1 MLKFIQNNREITAL
15 LAVVLLFVFPG
26 FLDRQ
31 YLSVQTLTM
40 VYSSAQ
46 ILILLAMGATLVMLT
61 RNIDVSVGSI
71 TGMCAV
77 LLGMLLN
84 AGYSLPVA
92 CVATLLL
99 GLLAGFFNGVLVA
112 WLKIPAIVATLGT
125 LGLYR
130 GIMLLWTGGKWI
142 EGLPAELK
150 ELSAPL
156 LFGVSAIGWLTIIL
170 VAFMAWLLAKTAFG
184 RSFYATGDNLPG
196 RSSTGCSYG
205 SHSHCGILIF
215 ERLHGGTGGIV
226 FASQIGFIPNQTG
239 TGLEMKAIAA
249 CVLGGIRLLGGSG
262 AIIGAVLGAWF
273 LTQIDSVLVLLR
285 IPAWWNDFIAG
296 LVLLAVL
303 VFDGRLRCALERN
316 LRRQKYARF
325 MTPPPSGLQNP
336 LRQVK
341 IGRPHN
347 TYRYGWEL
355 ALAALLVIEIVAF
368 GAINP
373 RMLDLNMLL
382 FSTSDFIC
390 IGIVALPLT
399 MVIVSGGID
408 ISFGSTIG
416 LCAASLGVCCS
427 KWCADAA
434 GDTPDPLLLGALCGL
449 INAGLIIYTKVNPLV
464 ITLGTLYLFAGSALL
479 LSGMA
484 GATGYEGIGGF
495 PMAFTDFANL
505 DVLGLPVPLIIFLI
519 CLLVFWLWL
528 HKTHAGR
535 NVFLIGQSPRVAL
548 YSAIPVNR
556 TLCAL
561 YAMTGLASAVA
572 AVLLVSYFG
581 SARSDLGASFLM
593 PAITAVVL
601 GGANI
606 YGGSGSI
613 IGTAIAVLLVG
624 YLQQGLQ
631 MAGVPNQVSSALSGA
646 LLIVVVVGRSVS
658 LHRQQIKEWL
668 ARRANNPLP

>member
-15 LAVVLLFVFPG
+15 LAVALLFVLPG

-112 WLKIPAIVATLGT
+112 WLKIPAIVATLGS

-150 ELSAPL
+150 QLSAPL
-156 LFGVSAIGWLTIIL
+156 LLGVSAIGWLTIIL

-184 RSFYATGDNLPG
+184 RSFNATGDNLQG
-196 RSSTGCSYG
+196 ARQLGVRTEAIRIVAFSLNGCMAA
-205 SHSHCGILIF
+205 LA
-215 ERLHGGTGGIV
+215 GIV

-249 CVLGGIRLLGGSG
+249 CVLGGISLLGGSG

-325 MTPPPSGLQNP
+325 MTPPPS
-336 LRQVK
+336 VK
-341 IGRPHN
+341 PASSGKKR
-347 TYRYGWEL
+347 E
-355 ALAALLVIEIVAF
+355 AA
-368 GAINP
+368 
-373 RMLDLNMLL
+373 
-382 FSTSDFIC
+382 
-390 IGIVALPLT
+390 
-399 MVIVSGGID
+399 
-408 ISFGSTIG
+408 
-416 LCAASLGVCCS
+416 
-427 KWCADAA
+427 
-434 GDTPDPLLLGALCGL
+434 
-449 INAGLIIYTKVNPLV
+449 
-464 ITLGTLYLFAGSALL
+464 
-479 LSGMA
+479 
-484 GATGYEGIGGF
+484 
-495 PMAFTDFANL
+495 
-505 DVLGLPVPLIIFLI
+505 
-519 CLLVFWLWL
+519 
-528 HKTHAGR
+528 
-535 NVFLIGQSPRVAL
+535 
-548 YSAIPVNR
+548 
-556 TLCAL
+556 
-561 YAMTGLASAVA
+561 
-572 AVLLVSYFG
+572 
-581 SARSDLGASFLM
+581 
-593 PAITAVVL
+593 
-601 GGANI
+601 
-606 YGGSGSI
+606 
-613 IGTAIAVLLVG
+613 
-624 YLQQGLQ
+624 
-631 MAGVPNQVSSALSGA
+631 
-646 LLIVVVVGRSVS
+646 
-658 LHRQQIKEWL
+658 
-668 ARRANNPLP
+668 

>member
-15 LAVVLLFVFPG
+15 LAVVLLFVLPG
-26 FLDRQ
+26 FLNRQ

-150 ELSAPL
+150 QLSAPL

-184 RSFYATGDNLPG
+184 RSFYVTGDNLQG
-196 RSSTGCSYG
+196 ARQLGVRTEAIRIVAFSLNGCMAA
-205 SHSHCGILIF
+205 LA
-215 ERLHGGTGGIV
+215 GIV

-249 CVLGGIRLLGGSG
+249 CVLGGISLLGGSGAIIGAVLGAWFLTQIDSVLVLLRIPAWWNDFIAGLVLLAVLVFDGRLRCALERNLRRQGVRTEAIRIVAFSLNGCMAALAGIVFASQIGFIPNQTGTGLEMKAIAACVLGGISLLGGSG

-325 MTPPPSGLQNP
+325 MMPPPS
-336 LRQVK
+336 VK
-341 IGRPHN
+341 PASSGKKR
-347 TYRYGWEL
+347 E
-355 ALAALLVIEIVAF
+355 AA
-368 GAINP
+368 
-373 RMLDLNMLL
+373 
-382 FSTSDFIC
+382 
-390 IGIVALPLT
+390 
-399 MVIVSGGID
+399 
-408 ISFGSTIG
+408 
-416 LCAASLGVCCS
+416 
-427 KWCADAA
+427 
-434 GDTPDPLLLGALCGL
+434 
-449 INAGLIIYTKVNPLV
+449 
-464 ITLGTLYLFAGSALL
+464 
-479 LSGMA
+479 
-484 GATGYEGIGGF
+484 
-495 PMAFTDFANL
+495 
-505 DVLGLPVPLIIFLI
+505 
-519 CLLVFWLWL
+519 
-528 HKTHAGR
+528 
-535 NVFLIGQSPRVAL
+535 
-548 YSAIPVNR
+548 
-556 TLCAL
+556 
-561 YAMTGLASAVA
+561 
-572 AVLLVSYFG
+572 
-581 SARSDLGASFLM
+581 
-593 PAITAVVL
+593 
-601 GGANI
+601 
-606 YGGSGSI
+606 
-613 IGTAIAVLLVG
+613 
-624 YLQQGLQ
+624 
-631 MAGVPNQVSSALSGA
+631 
-646 LLIVVVVGRSVS
+646 
-658 LHRQQIKEWL
+658 
-668 ARRANNPLP
+668 

>member
-1 MLKFIQNNREITAL
+1 M
-15 LAVVLLFVFPG
+15 
-26 FLDRQ
+26 
-31 YLSVQTLTM
+31 
-40 VYSSAQ
+40 
-46 ILILLAMGATLVMLT
+46 
-61 RNIDVSVGSI
+61 
-71 TGMCAV
+71 
-77 LLGMLLN
+77 
-84 AGYSLPVA
+84 
-92 CVATLLL
+92 
-99 GLLAGFFNGVLVA
+99 
-112 WLKIPAIVATLGT
+112 
-125 LGLYR
+125 
-130 GIMLLWTGGKWI
+130 
-142 EGLPAELK
+142 
-150 ELSAPL
+150 
-156 LFGVSAIGWLTIIL
+156 
-170 VAFMAWLLAKTAFG
+170 
-184 RSFYATGDNLPG
+184 
-196 RSSTGCSYG
+196 
-205 SHSHCGILIF
+205 
-215 ERLHGGTGGIV
+215 
-226 FASQIGFIPNQTG
+226 
-239 TGLEMKAIAA
+239 
-249 CVLGGIRLLGGSG
+249 
-262 AIIGAVLGAWF
+262 
-273 LTQIDSVLVLLR
+273 R
-285 IPAWWNDFIAG
+285 I
-296 LVLLAVL
+296 
-303 VFDGRLRCALERN
+303 
-316 LRRQKYARF
+316 
-325 MTPPPSGLQNP
+325 
-336 LRQVK
+336 
-341 IGRPHN
+341 
-347 TYRYGWEL
+347 RYGWEL

-416 LCAASLGVCCS
+416 LCAIALGVLFQS
-427 KWCADAA
+427 
-434 GDTPDPLLLGALCGL
+434 GVPMPLA
-449 INAGLIIYTKVNPLV
+449 I
-464 ITLGTLYLFAGSALL
+464 LL

>member
-15 LAVVLLFVFPG
+15 LAVVLLFVLPG

-150 ELSAPL
+150 QLSAPL
-156 LFGVSAIGWLTIIL
+156 LLGVSAIGWLTIIL

-184 RSFYATGDNLPG
+184 RSFYATGDNLQG
-196 RSSTGCSYG
+196 ARQLGVRTEAIRIVAFSLNGCMAA
-205 SHSHCGILIF
+205 LA
-215 ERLHGGTGGIV
+215 GIV

-249 CVLGGIRLLGGSG
+249 CVLGGISLLGGSG

-325 MTPPPSGLQNP
+325 MTPPPS
-336 LRQVK
+336 VK
-341 IGRPHN
+341 PASSGKNGGRIMRI
-347 TYRYGWEL
+347 RYGWEL

-416 LCAASLGVCCS
+416 LCAIALGVLFQS
-427 KWCADAA
+427 GVPMPLAILL
-434 GDTPDPLLLGALCGL
+434 TLLLGALCGL

>member
-1 MLKFIQNNREITAL
+1 M
-15 LAVVLLFVFPG
+15 
-26 FLDRQ
+26 
-31 YLSVQTLTM
+31 
-40 VYSSAQ
+40 
-46 ILILLAMGATLVMLT
+46 
-61 RNIDVSVGSI
+61 
-71 TGMCAV
+71 
-77 LLGMLLN
+77 
-84 AGYSLPVA
+84 
-92 CVATLLL
+92 
-99 GLLAGFFNGVLVA
+99 
-112 WLKIPAIVATLGT
+112 
-125 LGLYR
+125 
-130 GIMLLWTGGKWI
+130 
-142 EGLPAELK
+142 
-150 ELSAPL
+150 
-156 LFGVSAIGWLTIIL
+156 
-170 VAFMAWLLAKTAFG
+170 
-184 RSFYATGDNLPG
+184 
-196 RSSTGCSYG
+196 
-205 SHSHCGILIF
+205 
-215 ERLHGGTGGIV
+215 
-226 FASQIGFIPNQTG
+226 
-239 TGLEMKAIAA
+239 
-249 CVLGGIRLLGGSG
+249 
-262 AIIGAVLGAWF
+262 
-273 LTQIDSVLVLLR
+273 R
-285 IPAWWNDFIAG
+285 I
-296 LVLLAVL
+296 
-303 VFDGRLRCALERN
+303 
-316 LRRQKYARF
+316 
-325 MTPPPSGLQNP
+325 
-336 LRQVK
+336 
-341 IGRPHN
+341 
-347 TYRYGWEL
+347 RYGWEL

-382 FSTSDFIC
+382 FSTSNFIC

-416 LCAASLGVCCS
+416 LCAIALGVLFQS
-427 KWCADAA
+427 GVPMPLAILL
-434 GDTPDPLLLGALCGL
+434 TLLLGALCGL

-464 ITLGTLYLFAGSALL
+464 ITLGTLYLFAGSALLLSGMAGSALL

>member
-15 LAVVLLFVFPG
+15 LAVVLLFVLPG

-31 YLSVQTLTM
+31 YLSV
-40 VYSSAQ
+40 Q

-99 GLLAGFFNGVLVA
+99 GLLAGFFNGVLLA

-150 ELSAPL
+150 QLSAPL

-184 RSFYATGDNLPG
+184 RSFYVTGDNLQG
-196 RSSTGCSYG
+196 ARQLGVRTEAIRIVAFSLNGCMAA
-205 SHSHCGILIF
+205 LA
-215 ERLHGGTGGIV
+215 GIV

-249 CVLGGIRLLGGSG
+249 CVLGGISLFQGGVPMPL
-262 AIIGAVLGAWF
+262 AII
-273 LTQIDSVLVLLR
+273 LT
-285 IPAWWNDFIAG
+285 
-296 LVLLAVL
+296 
-303 VFDGRLRCALERN
+303 
-316 LRRQKYARF
+316 
-325 MTPPPSGLQNP
+325 
-336 LRQVK
+336 
-341 IGRPHN
+341 
-347 TYRYGWEL
+347 
-355 ALAALLVIEIVAF
+355 
-368 GAINP
+368 
-373 RMLDLNMLL
+373 
-382 FSTSDFIC
+382 
-390 IGIVALPLT
+390 
-399 MVIVSGGID
+399 
-408 ISFGSTIG
+408 
-416 LCAASLGVCCS
+416 
-427 KWCADAA
+427 
-434 GDTPDPLLLGALCGL
+434 LLLGALCGL

-535 NVFLIGQSPRVAL
+535 YVFLIGQSPRVAV

-561 YAMTGLASAVA
+561 CAMTGLASAVA

>member
-15 LAVVLLFVFPG
+15 LAVVLLFVLPG

-99 GLLAGFFNGVLVA
+99 GLLAGFFNGVLLA

-150 ELSAPL
+150 QLSAPL

-184 RSFYATGDNLPG
+184 RSFYVTGDNLQG
-196 RSSTGCSYG
+196 ARQLGVRTEAIRIVAFSLNGCMAA
-205 SHSHCGILIF
+205 LA
-215 ERLHGGTGGIV
+215 GIV

-249 CVLGGIRLLGGSG
+249 CVLGGISLFQGGVPMPL
-262 AIIGAVLGAWF
+262 AII
-273 LTQIDSVLVLLR
+273 LT
-285 IPAWWNDFIAG
+285 
-296 LVLLAVL
+296 
-303 VFDGRLRCALERN
+303 
-316 LRRQKYARF
+316 
-325 MTPPPSGLQNP
+325 
-336 LRQVK
+336 
-341 IGRPHN
+341 
-347 TYRYGWEL
+347 
-355 ALAALLVIEIVAF
+355 
-368 GAINP
+368 
-373 RMLDLNMLL
+373 
-382 FSTSDFIC
+382 
-390 IGIVALPLT
+390 
-399 MVIVSGGID
+399 
-408 ISFGSTIG
+408 
-416 LCAASLGVCCS
+416 
-427 KWCADAA
+427 
-434 GDTPDPLLLGALCGL
+434 LLLGALCGL

-484 GATGYEGIGGF
+484 GATGYEGIG
-495 PMAFTDFANL
+495 
-505 DVLGLPVPLIIFLI
+505 
-519 CLLVFWLWL
+519 
-528 HKTHAGR
+528 
-535 NVFLIGQSPRVAL
+535 QSPRVAV

-561 YAMTGLASAVA
+561 CAMTGLASAVA

>member
-1 MLKFIQNNREITAL
+1 M
-15 LAVVLLFVFPG
+15 
-26 FLDRQ
+26 
-31 YLSVQTLTM
+31 
-40 VYSSAQ
+40 
-46 ILILLAMGATLVMLT
+46 
-61 RNIDVSVGSI
+61 
-71 TGMCAV
+71 
-77 LLGMLLN
+77 
-84 AGYSLPVA
+84 
-92 CVATLLL
+92 
-99 GLLAGFFNGVLVA
+99 
-112 WLKIPAIVATLGT
+112 
-125 LGLYR
+125 
-130 GIMLLWTGGKWI
+130 
-142 EGLPAELK
+142 
-150 ELSAPL
+150 
-156 LFGVSAIGWLTIIL
+156 
-170 VAFMAWLLAKTAFG
+170 
-184 RSFYATGDNLPG
+184 
-196 RSSTGCSYG
+196 
-205 SHSHCGILIF
+205 
-215 ERLHGGTGGIV
+215 
-226 FASQIGFIPNQTG
+226 
-239 TGLEMKAIAA
+239 
-249 CVLGGIRLLGGSG
+249 
-262 AIIGAVLGAWF
+262 
-273 LTQIDSVLVLLR
+273 R
-285 IPAWWNDFIAG
+285 I
-296 LVLLAVL
+296 
-303 VFDGRLRCALERN
+303 
-316 LRRQKYARF
+316 
-325 MTPPPSGLQNP
+325 
-336 LRQVK
+336 
-341 IGRPHN
+341 
-347 TYRYGWEL
+347 RYGWEL

-416 LCAASLGVCCS
+416 LCAIALGVLFQS
-427 KWCADAA
+427 GVPMPLAILL
-434 GDTPDPLLLGALCGL
+434 TLLLGALCGL

-484 GATGYEGIGGF
+484 GASGYEGIGGF

>member
-1 MLKFIQNNREITAL
+1 M
-15 LAVVLLFVFPG
+15 
-26 FLDRQ
+26 
-31 YLSVQTLTM
+31 
-40 VYSSAQ
+40 
-46 ILILLAMGATLVMLT
+46 
-61 RNIDVSVGSI
+61 
-71 TGMCAV
+71 
-77 LLGMLLN
+77 
-84 AGYSLPVA
+84 
-92 CVATLLL
+92 
-99 GLLAGFFNGVLVA
+99 
-112 WLKIPAIVATLGT
+112 
-125 LGLYR
+125 
-130 GIMLLWTGGKWI
+130 
-142 EGLPAELK
+142 
-150 ELSAPL
+150 
-156 LFGVSAIGWLTIIL
+156 
-170 VAFMAWLLAKTAFG
+170 
-184 RSFYATGDNLPG
+184 
-196 RSSTGCSYG
+196 
-205 SHSHCGILIF
+205 
-215 ERLHGGTGGIV
+215 
-226 FASQIGFIPNQTG
+226 
-239 TGLEMKAIAA
+239 
-249 CVLGGIRLLGGSG
+249 
-262 AIIGAVLGAWF
+262 
-273 LTQIDSVLVLLR
+273 R
-285 IPAWWNDFIAG
+285 I
-296 LVLLAVL
+296 
-303 VFDGRLRCALERN
+303 
-316 LRRQKYARF
+316 
-325 MTPPPSGLQNP
+325 
-336 LRQVK
+336 
-341 IGRPHN
+341 
-347 TYRYGWEL
+347 RYGWEL

-416 LCAASLGVCCS
+416 LCAIALGV
-427 KWCADAA
+427 
-434 GDTPDPLLLGALCGL
+434 
-449 INAGLIIYTKVNPLV
+449 
-464 ITLGTLYLFAGSALL
+464 LFH
-479 LSGMA
+479 
-484 GATGYEGIGGF
+484 IGGF